1 MSVQASAWRLIRHEE
16 ASGSWNMAV
25 DEAIAQ
31 AVGYGEVP
39 PTLRF
44 YTWNPHAVSLGYLQR
59 APGGV
64 DLDACRQHGIEI
76 VRRITGGRAVLHAH
90 ELTYSV
96 AIPSRHPWRSLS
108 VVELFAQ
115 ISAGLIAGLE
125 RLGIAASL
133 GVSPL
138 AAGNALERDVCF
150 LHQRRPAVLVHGR
163 KLIGSAQRRWDRSLL
178 QHGSILL
185 EFDSQVHQAVFP
197 AWPRGDPARGVTCL
211 NTILGKVMR
220 TGELMAILGSAW
232 CEAFGVSGILG
243 DLTPGERSV
252 ALELAGRKYGNLA
265 WTYRR

>member
-1 MSVQASAWRLIRHEE
+1 MQFPSWRVIRH
-16 ASGSWNMAV
+16 GKTNGPWNMAV

-31 AVGYGEVP
+31 AVGHGEAP

-59 APGGV
+59 VPGGA
-64 DLDACRQHGIEI
+64 DIEACRRHGIDL

-96 AIPSRHPWRSLS
+96 AIPSWHPWESLS

-133 GVSPL
+133 GESPV
-138 AAGNALERDVCF
+138 AAGDESETGACF
-150 LHQRRPAVLVHGR
+150 LQRLTPAILVRGR
-163 KLIGSAQRRWDRSLL
+163 KLIGSAQRRWQRSLL

-185 EFDSQVHQAVFP
+185 EFDSHLHQAVFP
-197 AWPRGDPARGVTCL
+197 AWPCSDAAGGVTCL
-211 NTILGKVMR
+211 RTILGKVPPI
-220 TGELMAILGSAW
+220 TELVAILSSAW
-232 CEAFGVSGILG
+232 CELFRVSGIPG
-243 DLTPGERSV
+243 DLTPGERHV
-252 ALELAGRKYGNLA
+252 AQELAGRKYGNLA

>member
-1 MSVQASAWRLIRHEE
+1 MQASPWRVIRHDK
-16 ASGSWNMAV
+16 ANGPWNMAV
-25 DEAIAQ
+25 DETIAQ
-31 AVGYGEVP
+31 AVGHGEAP

-44 YTWNPHAVSLGYLQR
+44 YTWNPHAVSWGYLQR
-59 APGGV
+59 VPGGV
-64 DLDACRQHGIEI
+64 DLEACRRHGIDL

-96 AIPSRHPWRSLS
+96 AIPSWHPWGSLS

-125 RLGIAASL
+125 RLGIAGSL
-133 GVSPL
+133 GGSPV
-138 AAGNALERDVCF
+138 AAGHESETGACF
-150 LHQRRPAVLVHGR
+150 LQQQRPAILVRGR
-163 KLIGSAQRRWDRSLL
+163 KLIGSAQRRWERSLL

-185 EFDSQVHQAVFP
+185 EFDSHLHQAVFP
-197 AWPRGDPARGVTCL
+197 AWPRNNPARGVTCL
-211 NTILGKVMR
+211 RTILGKVMR

-243 DLTPGERSV
+243 DLTPGERHV
-252 ALELAGRKYGNLA
+252 AQELAGRKYGNLA